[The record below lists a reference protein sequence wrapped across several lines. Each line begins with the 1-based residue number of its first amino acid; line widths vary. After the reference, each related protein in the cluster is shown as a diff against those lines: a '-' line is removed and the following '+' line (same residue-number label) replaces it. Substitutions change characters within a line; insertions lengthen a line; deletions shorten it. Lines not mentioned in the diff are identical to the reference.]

1 MIVRIFRATVTPG
14 TGDEFEQKLR
24 RLSVPRLDAADG
36 LLWYVVGRPLGE
48 AREFTVVTL
57 WRDLE
62 ALRAFAGPDWREEA
76 VIHQDEL
83 PLLEDTTLHHY
94 EAAFSSSLPRP

>member
-1 MIVRIFRATVTPG
+1 MIVRIFRATVVPG
-14 TGDEFEQKLR
+14 MAEEFEEKVR
-24 RLSVPRLDAADG
+24 RLSIPMLDAADG
-36 LLWYVVGRPLGE
+36 LLWYVVGRPLGQ

-57 WRDLE
+57 WRDLG
-62 ALRAFAGPDWREEA
+62 ALRSFAGEDWREEA

-94 EAAFSSSLPRP
+94 EAALSSSLPRP